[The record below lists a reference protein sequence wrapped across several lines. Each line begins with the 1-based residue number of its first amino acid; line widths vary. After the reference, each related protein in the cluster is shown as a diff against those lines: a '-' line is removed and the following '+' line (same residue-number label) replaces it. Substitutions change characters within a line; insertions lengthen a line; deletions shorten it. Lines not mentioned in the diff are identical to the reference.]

1 MIKEGTIMKIYI
13 IGSLNENEAT
23 IELAANKL
31 ESYGFDVRY
40 VKKQEKP
47 IQELIHDC
55 FLTIDS
61 WADLVVA
68 VPKKI
73 YPTMEFGTGT
83 LYEVEHAKAFKK
95 PVLVWLDI

>member
-1 MIKEGTIMKIYI
+1 MKIYI
-13 IGSLNENEAT
+13 IGSLNENEAA

-40 VKKQEKP
+40 VKREEKP

-55 FLTIDS
+55 LLTIDS

-68 VPKKI
+68 VPKKT
-73 YPTMEFGTGT
+73 YPTIEFGIGT
-83 LYEVEHAKAFKK
+83 LYEIEHSKSFGK
-95 PVLVWLDI
+95 PVLTWLDN

>member
-1 MIKEGTIMKIYI
+1 MKIYI
-13 IGSLNENEAT
+13 IGSLNENEVT

-31 ESYGFDVRY
+31 EGHGFDIRY
-40 VKKQEKP
+40 VKKQDKP

-73 YPTMEFGTGT
+73 HPTIEFGIGT
-83 LYEVEHAKAFKK
+83 LYEIEHAKAFHK
-95 PVLVWLDI
+95 PVLMWLDV

>member
-1 MIKEGTIMKIYI
+1 MKIYI
-13 IGSLNENEAT
+13 IGSLNENEAA

-31 ESYGFDVRY
+31 EGHGFDVRY
-40 VKKQEKP
+40 VKRQDKP

-61 WADLVVA
+61 RADLVIA

-73 YPTMEFGTGT
+73 HPTMEFGTGT
-83 LYEVEHAKAFKK
+83 LYEMEDAKVFKK
-95 PVLVWLDI
+95 PVLIWLDI